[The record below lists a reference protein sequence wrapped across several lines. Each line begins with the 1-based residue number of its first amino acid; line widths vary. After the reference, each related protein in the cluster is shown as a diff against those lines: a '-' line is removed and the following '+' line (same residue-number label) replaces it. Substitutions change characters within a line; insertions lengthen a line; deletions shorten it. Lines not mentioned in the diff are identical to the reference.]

1 MSIRSGKPWQGKD
14 TMSEELFA
22 TPRLYFELDPAEV
35 QDLRR
40 QHGEATVVANSAAAS
55 ESERRQAF
63 AQMQEIEQR
72 LAMSGAGIEP
82 SEVDRLQA
90 AFDEAAAALAPDLVK
105 HVSQDERDQ
114 RVAAWKAAFRAL
126 EDAKRAAGR
135 PAGADEATQVG
146 GATEPSTNG
155 AAVNAFMPPKAYWEE

>member
-1 MSIRSGKPWQGKD
+1 
-14 TMSEELFA
+14 MSEELFA

-40 QHGEATVVANSAAAS
+40 QHGEAALVANSGTAS
-55 ESERRQAF
+55 ESARRQA
-63 AQMQEIEQR
+63 AEEMRAIEQR

-82 SEVDRLQA
+82 TEIDRLQA
-90 AFDEAAAALAPDLVK
+90 AFDEAAAALAPDLLR
-105 HVSQDERDQ
+105 HVAQDERDQ
-114 RVAAWKAAFRAL
+114 RVATWKTAFRKL

-135 PAGADEATQVG
+135 PAGADVATAVG